1 MSVLLS
7 QFIKGKCYLCSH
19 VTDKETEDQRGYDTT
34 LSWIHGDMERGRRDL
49 G

>member
-1 MSVLLS
+1 MPMLLS
-7 QFIKGKCYLCSH
+7 QFIKGKRYLYSH